1 MLTDKNFYEIEA
13 NAAYFYINKTFDLA
27 QSKMQAAYDYGRRVK
42 PLVWLEVDNEWCES
56 EGEFGYWI
64 DIQSAE
70 DSVAPFTLYCG
81 DDELGYFSSL
91 DGAIAGCQAHHESI
105 ILGALA

>member
-13 NAAYFYINKTFDLA
+13 NAAYFYINKNLVLL

-42 PLVWLEVDNEWCES
+42 LLEWLAADNETCES
-56 EGEFGYWI
+56 IGSFGYWI
-64 DIQSAE
+64 GIHDAE

-81 DDELGYFSSL
+81 EWELGDFNSL
-91 DGAIAGCQAHHESI
+91 DDAKAACQKHHEST
-105 ILGALA
+105 ILGALE